1 MPVVKKQ
8 GSLSVQS
15 FNRDQTERGRLVRR
29 YRCEGPTA
37 TEDHRFKGEI
47 HFRDE
52 VTLEK
57 PIIDLRAAEDGN
69 ASPVLAR
76 KQLSQFARTSEKGS
90 GASIVLMFLRTTEQ
104 LCLSKDN
111 AVAWLERTL
120 DDLKCLAAHHDDIK
134 VIKLFLKPL
143 VVFPARPVASF
154 LVAARNSAVKRDG
167 GE

>member
-15 FNRDQTERGRLVRR
+15 FNRDQTERGRFVRR

-69 ASPVLAR
+69 ASPVVLFQEGVQAPDCWI
-76 KQLSQFARTSEKGS
+76 FEKMQIPTPSHSPPLKRG
-90 GASIVLMFLRTTEQ
+90 R
-104 LCLSKDN
+104 SK
-111 AVAWLERTL
+111 
-120 DDLKCLAAHHDDIK
+120 
-134 VIKLFLKPL
+134 
-143 VVFPARPVASF
+143 S
-154 LVAARNSAVKRDG
+154 
-167 GE
+167 